1 MQGQYI
7 GRRKSVTDQLTY
19 KTKGLTDRP
28 TDKHT
33 NGPTNRPTDIHSLI
47 APAHITAVTKKN
59 DFFQFFFGIKQHH
72 PCPYATSPL
81 PTVYLSIC
89 CDHWLKTWFKLSS
102 NVVVCCRVSD
112 FAFKNSVRSI
122 VVAIFF

>member
-1 MQGQYI
+1 MH
-7 GRRKSVTDQLTY
+7 KSVMDQLTY

-59 DFFQFFFGIKQHH
+59 DFFQFLFWYKT
-72 PCPYATSPL
+72 TSPL
-81 PTVYLSIC
+81 PICHITPAYGIPFYL
-89 CDHWLKTWFKLSS
+89 L
-102 NVVVCCRVSD
+102 
-112 FAFKNSVRSI
+112 
-122 VVAIFF
+122 